1 MSRVSGTNPERF
13 PYRKD
18 EEGNHLCRA
27 CGCVLQGRK
36 TSFCGNRCLRDFFMQ
51 TNWPRVRRVI
61 YARDGGECMKCGKT
75 VSEKDFHVDHIVPLA
90 KGGAEFDL
98 TNLELSCPKCN
109 LKKGAKL
116 EDKS

>member
-1 MSRVSGTNPERF
+1 
-13 PYRKD
+13 
-18 EEGNHLCRA
+18 
-27 CGCVLQGRK
+27 
-36 TSFCGNRCLRDFFMQ
+36 
-51 TNWPRVRRVI
+51 
-61 YARDGGECMKCGKT
+61 MKCGKT

-116 EDKS
+116 ERQIVKTEKWCIGFIAYCEDCDWQSENYQEAQIEARTHAKKHRHSVHCEQTIAIDYDGSSVIF